1 MTGAA
6 TGRSKIRQSRL
17 IGEFIDRTLD
27 PLAARHG
34 FSESSLLLRWE
45 AIVGARV
52 AAICEPVKLQWPPR
66 AKRRAADEN
75 QTGAKRR
82 AADENQTGAKN
93 RAADENRAGAKNRA
107 ADENRAGAKNRAAEK
122 EDEPATLA
130 LRVEPGFGLD
140 IQHMSAAIIERVN
153 THLGWRCVA
162 KITMKQEPLAPRRVR
177 PAKPPV
183 DLAARRQAEA
193 ATEGVADERLRAAL
207 VTLGERALAKPAR

>member
-1 MTGAA
+1 MTDAA
-6 TGRSKIRQSRL
+6 AGRSKMRRSRL
-17 IGEFIDRTLD
+17 LGEFVDKTLD
-27 PLAARHG
+27 PLAARQG

-66 AKRRAADEN
+66 AKKRAADEN
-75 QTGAKRR
+75 Q
-82 AADENQTGAKN
+82 
-93 RAADENRAGAKNRA
+93 AGAKS
-107 ADENRAGAKNRAAEK
+107 RAAEK
-122 EDEPATLA
+122 TDEPAILA
-130 LRVEPGFGLD
+130 LHVEPGFGLD

-177 PAKPPV
+177 PTKPPV

-193 ATEGVADERLRAAL
+193 VTEGVADERLRAAL
-207 VTLGERALAKPAR
+207 VALGERALAKPTR

>member
-1 MTGAA
+1 MAGPA
-6 TGRSKIRQSRL
+6 TGRSKSRQSRSL
-17 IGEFIDRTLD
+17 GEFVDKALD
-27 PLAARHG
+27 PLAARQG

-52 AAICEPVKLQWPPR
+52 AAICEPMKLQWPPR
-66 AKRRAADEN
+66 AK
-75 QTGAKRR
+75 
-82 AADENQTGAKN
+82 N
-93 RAADENRAGAKNRA
+93 RP
-107 ADENRAGAKNRAAEK
+107 AEK
-122 EDEPATLA
+122 KDEPATLA

-162 KITMKQEPLAPRRVR
+162 KVTMKQEPLLPRRVR

-193 ATEGVADERLRAAL
+193 VTEGVADERLRAAL
-207 VTLGERALAKPAR
+207 VALGERALAKPAS

>member
-1 MTGAA
+1 MTDAA
-6 TGRSKIRQSRL
+6 TGRSKSRRSRL
-17 IGEFIDRTLD
+17 LGEFLDKTLD
-27 PLAARHG
+27 PLAARQG

-75 QTGAKRR
+75 QAGAKRR
-82 AADENQTGAKN
+82 AADENQ
-93 RAADENRAGAKNRA
+93 AGAKNR
-107 ADENRAGAKNRAAEK
+107 GAEQK
-122 EDEPATLA
+122 DEPATLA

-162 KITMKQEPLAPRRVR
+162 KITMKQEPLAPRRAR
-177 PAKPPV
+177 PTKPPI
-183 DLAARRQAEA
+183 DLVARRRAEA
-193 ATEGVADERLRAAL
+193 VTEGVADERLRAAL
-207 VTLGERALAKPAR
+207 VALGERALAKPAR

>member
-6 TGRSKIRQSRL
+6 TGRSKFRQSRL
-17 IGEFIDRTLD
+17 IGEFIDKTLD
-27 PLAARHG
+27 PLAVRHG

-66 AKRRAADEN
+66 AKN
-75 QTGAKRR
+75 R

-93 RAADENRAGAKNRA
+93 RAADENQTGAKNRVT
-107 ADENRAGAKNRAAEK
+107 DENRAGAKNRAAEK

-162 KITMKQEPLAPRRVR
+162 KVTMKQEPLAPRRVR

>member
-1 MTGAA
+1 MTDAA
-6 TGRSKIRQSRL
+6 TGRSKSRRSRL
-17 IGEFIDRTLD
+17 LGEFLDKTLD
-27 PLAARHG
+27 PLAARQG

-66 AKRRAADEN
+66 ANRRAADEN
-75 QTGAKRR
+75 R
-82 AADENQTGAKN
+82 TGAKN
-93 RAADENRAGAKNRA
+93 RAADENRAGGKSRP
-107 ADENRAGAKNRAAEK
+107 AEK
-122 EDEPATLA
+122 RDEPATLA

-177 PAKPPV
+177 PTKPPV
-183 DLAARRQAEA
+183 DLVARRQAEA
-193 ATEGVADERLRAAL
+193 VTEGVADERLRAAL
-207 VTLGERALAKPAR
+207 VALGERALAKSAR